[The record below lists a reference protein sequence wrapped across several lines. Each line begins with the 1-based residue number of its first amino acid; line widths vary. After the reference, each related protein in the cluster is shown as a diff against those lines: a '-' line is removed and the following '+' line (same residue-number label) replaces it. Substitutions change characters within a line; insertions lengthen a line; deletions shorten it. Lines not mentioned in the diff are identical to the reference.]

1 MTDSITKQP
10 SRGRLFK
17 LFTELGPYFR
27 IKQSN
32 ESLFFFDC
40 LEICLDVEKELE
52 EREFY
57 GWWVTI
63 EKSESGYAYQR
74 FDGLY
79 NLAGDWVCKKI
90 SAENKKQLDQSF
102 AVFFKQI
109 ATLLKNETGY
119 ELVEFE
125 HSEA

>member
-1 MTDSITKQP
+1 MTTSIEKQP

-27 IKQSN
+27 IKKST

-40 LEICLDVEKELE
+40 LEICLDAEKELE

-63 EKSESGYAYQR
+63 EKDDSGYAYR
-74 FDGLY
+74 RLDGLY
-79 NLAGDWVCKKI
+79 NLAGDWVSKKI
-90 SAENKKQLDQSF
+90 SVKNKKQLDQSF
-102 AVFFKQI
+102 VLFLEQI
-109 ATLLKNETGY
+109 AMLLKNETGY
-119 ELVEFE
+119 ELVPLD